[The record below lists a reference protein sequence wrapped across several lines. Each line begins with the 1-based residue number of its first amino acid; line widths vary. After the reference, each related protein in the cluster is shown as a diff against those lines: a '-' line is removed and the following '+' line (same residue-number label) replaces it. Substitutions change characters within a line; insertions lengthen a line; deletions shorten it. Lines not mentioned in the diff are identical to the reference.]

1 VDGDSIPIALMYM
14 ERGGLGQISVFR
26 LYTKL
31 KEEKEESARAA
42 KRAKMLAETVY
53 CESGS
58 VGEEDAAELAVSVA
72 RASMGGD
79 DGATAAGLAVSV
91 ARGGDDGAT
100 AAGLA
105 VSAAR
110 GGRDEAKKARK
121 PPREYEY
128 VNIRMLYN
136 ALRCILVGPN
146 GARPEDT
153 GHEISMLV
161 SLIGMSGTDFTRGL
175 PFVSGKTLFG
185 LICVLWGCLGKAYD
199 RVSGQIVPDLF
210 LDIVVST
217 IYTFKFPKHSGPLE
231 KNLNSV
237 LSHLLRASKLSKGTK
252 DRLPTRETLHCTV
265 RNVNWLILYWRIPD
279 ECPDPVQPAY
289 GFTRVKPGGAVCFE
303 A

>member
-1 VDGDSIPIALMYM
+1 MDGDSIPIALMYM

-58 VGEEDAAELAVSVA
+58 VGEEYAAELAVSVA
-72 RASMGGD
+72 RASM
-79 DGATAAGLAVSV
+79 
-91 ARGGDDGAT
+91 GGDDGAT

-153 GHEISMLV
+153 GHELPDNFVVAPS
-161 SLIGMSGTDFTRGL
+161 GMVDGEAD
-175 PFVSGKTLFG
+175 
-185 LICVLWGCLGKAYD
+185 A
-199 RVSGQIVPDLF
+199 
-210 LDIVVST
+210 
-217 IYTFKFPKHSGPLE
+217 
-231 KNLNSV
+231 
-237 LSHLLRASKLSKGTK
+237 
-252 DRLPTRETLHCTV
+252 ETLA
-265 RNVNWLILYWRIPD
+265 RW
-279 ECPDPVQPAY
+279 
-289 GFTRVKPGGAVCFE
+289 
-303 A
+303 